1 MRLQLYQVDAFSSSV
16 FGGNPAAVVPLEAW
30 LPDDTLQAI
39 AVENNLSETAFF
51 VPAGSGSDAGTRG
64 DVGAADGADYALRW
78 FTPAMEVDL
87 CGHATIASAHVLMSH
102 MGFGATSVRFATQS
116 GMVSV
121 SRGGGRLEL
130 DFPARPG
137 EPISDSEAVAAA
149 LGAEPDETFLA
160 RDLMAVYSNES
171 DIRGMAPDFARVR
184 TLEALGVMATA
195 PGDAADVD
203 FVCRFFAPRAGIDE
217 DPVTGSAY
225 CTLIPYW
232 AERLGRT
239 ELRALQLSARGGEVF
254 CRHDPGSERVHI
266 GGNAVTYL
274 VGTIT
279 I

>member
-1 MRLQLYQVDAFSSSV
+1 MQLQLFQVDAFSSSV

-30 LPDDTLQAI
+30 LPDGTLQAI

-51 VPAGSGSDAGTRG
+51 VPPGSGQQALDTGSG
-64 DVGAADGADYALRW
+64 DAADYDLRW

-87 CGHATIASAHVLMSH
+87 CGHATLASAHVLMSH
-102 MGFGATSVRFATQS
+102 LGFERATVRFSTQS

-121 SRGGGRLEL
+121 DRRDGLLEL

-137 EPISDSEAVAAA
+137 DPMGGNGEVAAA
-149 LGAEPDETFLA
+149 LGAEPDEVLLA
-160 RDLMAVYSNES
+160 RDLMAVYPDEA
-171 DIRGMAPDFARVR
+171 DIRDMAPDFARVR

-195 PGDAADVD
+195 PGYAADVD

-232 AERLGRT
+232 AGRLGKT
-239 ELRALQLSARGGEVF
+239 ELRALQLSARGGELF
-254 CRHDPGSERVHI
+254 CRHEPGSDRVHI

-274 VGTIT
+274 IGTIT